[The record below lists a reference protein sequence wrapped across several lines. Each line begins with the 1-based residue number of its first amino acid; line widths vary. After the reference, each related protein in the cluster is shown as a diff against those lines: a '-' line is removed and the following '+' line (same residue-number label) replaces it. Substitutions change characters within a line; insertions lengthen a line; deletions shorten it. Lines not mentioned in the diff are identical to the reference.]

1 MPAPTHQPP
10 PDVDPADR
18 ALIFAPVQFRNL
30 SVKNRLFRSSI
41 SGRIDNYNGT
51 GTLARLNFEERF
63 ARGGVSAIISSHV
76 PIDVRGRV
84 LPNYATIDHDDRIP
98 FWRAVGE
105 RVHRHDCKFI
115 LQLSYAGRQQDIKGI
130 ENLRRLPLG
139 ATARPASTASNCTR
153 AMDTC
158 SPSSSARRSTIAK
171 MNTAGRWKTAPA
183 FSSRS
188 SKRSATR
195 SVPTSSSW
203 PSSARWTTTTPSR
216 FGRSAATRC
225 LTACR
230 S

>member
-10 PDVDPADR
+10 ADVDPADR
-18 ALIFAPVQFRNL
+18 ALIFAPLQFRNL

-84 LPNYATIDHDDRIP
+84 LPNYATIDHDDRVP

-115 LQLSYAGRQQDIKGI
+115 LQLLCWPAARYQRHRESQ
-130 ENLRRLPLG
+130 
-139 ATARPASTASNCTR
+139 AT
-153 AMDTC
+153 
-158 SPSSSARRSTIAK
+158 SARCDRESRPV
-171 MNTAGRWKTAPA
+171 RWLALDRRDDCESPRHGA
-183 FSSRS
+183 
-188 SKRSATR
+188 
-195 SVPTSSSW
+195 
-203 PSSARWTTTTPSR
+203 
-216 FGRSAATRC
+216 
-225 LTACR
+225 
-230 S
+230 